1 MSVQSVL
8 IICLRITDKFSI
20 NLCRL
25 PLLVGQ
31 QHSIPFISATT
42 VKARAT
48 SRIRIPIPLSPP
60 SHNKTHTVCI
70 DLLAACPRKSLIARP
85 TSHTKSSARSL
96 CRHPVAAPT
105 RQGKLAASLNLVLP
119 HSLTS
124 DKQRSQHRRRVRILR
139 ASIHPD
145 EEEEKS
151 CDWTRRRIRG
161 GDDDDDGTNEQDNEC
176 FKKQA
181 GRQQLYK
188 SPMGAQTVIVGSIIL
203 SARTTEMPGCCSL
216 CLVVVVAYRECR
228 YRYAHW

>member
-1 MSVQSVL
+1 MYRLQSVI

-25 PLLVGQ
+25 PLLVG

-105 RQGKLAASLNLVLP
+105 SLNLVLT

-124 DKQRSQHRRRVRILR
+124 DKQRSQHRRRIRILR
-139 ASIHPD
+139 ASIHP
-145 EEEEKS
+145 S
-151 CDWTRRRIRG
+151 IQMRRRR
-161 GDDDDDGTNEQDNEC
+161 
-176 FKKQA
+176 
-181 GRQQLYK
+181 R
-188 SPMGAQTVIVGSIIL
+188 TVTGLEDVY
-203 SARTTEMPGCCSL
+203 AEETTTTERTNKTTSVSRSRQAAALQISNGGSNSHCGEHNIKR
-216 CLVVVVAYRECR
+216 AY
-228 YRYAHW
+228 YRNAWLLLSVSRRRRVSWM